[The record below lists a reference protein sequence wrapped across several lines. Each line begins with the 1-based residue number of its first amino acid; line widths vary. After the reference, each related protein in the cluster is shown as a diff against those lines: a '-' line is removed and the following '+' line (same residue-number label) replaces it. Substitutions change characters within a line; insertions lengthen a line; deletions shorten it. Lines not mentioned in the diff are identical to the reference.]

1 MSSKN
6 SITNLTRRNIFDY
19 MSMEKI
25 LWAGRL
31 DEPDFVARVWPA
43 ANEKPSYDGRF
54 KGALADIHQHRVNNF
69 DWEDDWIFTDGRFNL
84 MSCSDEQFLA
94 FLAEVV
100 HPVVR
105 SDDNEAADLV
115 AEFNKHLRADPR
127 ATHGGACVIRAAAE
141 RYELHGAACH
151 QHAKPKAGNGPTR
164 RTAGSLSGNP
174 SVPHRPPGAV
184 PPPGRTCP
192 GALSRSPRHT
202 AIQWGGARSPQGRG
216 CPHPGAR
223 QCHERRETCMLPAS
237 GAQALRCPDWIHIH
251 AGRAGHAD

>member
-31 DEPDFVARVWPA
+31 DEPDFVARVWPD

-105 SDDNEAADLV
+105 SDDDEAADLV
-115 AEFNKHLRADPR
+115 AEFNKHLRADGYTLAP
-127 ATHGGACVIRAAAE
+127 GV
-141 RYELHGAACH
+141 LH
-151 QHAKPKAGNGPTR
+151 QR
-164 RTAGSLSGNP
+164 
-174 SVPHRPPGAV
+174 
-184 PPPGRTCP
+184 
-192 GALSRSPRHT
+192 PRHLHRFRRPRSACT
-202 AIQWGGARSPQGRG
+202 GADDFGDRGSGRG
-216 CPHPGAR
+216 SVLLCGSPPRIWYGLVAR
-223 QCHERRETCMLPAS
+223 WSWS
-237 GAQALRCPDWIHIH
+237 G
-251 AGRAGHAD
+251 

>member
-31 DEPDFVARVWPA
+31 DEPDFVARVWPD

-105 SDDNEAADLV
+105 SDDDEAADLV
-115 AEFNKHLRADPR
+115 AEFNKHLRADGYTLAPASYISGR
-127 ATHGGACVIRAAAE
+127 AIYTGSAGLAARAPAPTTSATGG
-141 RYELHGAACH
+141 
-151 QHAKPKAGNGPTR
+151 
-164 RTAGSLSGNP
+164 S
-174 SVPHRPPGAV
+174 
-184 PPPGRTCP
+184 
-192 GALSRSPRHT
+192 
-202 AIQWGGARSPQGRG
+202 GRG
-216 CPHPGAR
+216 SVLLCGSPPRIWYGLVAR
-223 QCHERRETCMLPAS
+223 WSWS
-237 GAQALRCPDWIHIH
+237 G
-251 AGRAGHAD
+251 